1 MVIEVLYVVGNYAYV
16 HVILLVFTLLL
27 LLQALDDLQR
37 QQHEEMEQTITDLD
51 NEEAKQ
57 FNQLADS
64 VQSDFSQQCTEA
76 DNQLAENLANQA
88 QVDEAD
94 VQRILKLHKAEMK
107 EFDSKCVLI
116 SVSIAD
122 LVVYMVSL
130 YG

>member
-107 EFDSKCVLI
+107 EFDSKCV
-116 SVSIAD
+116 
-122 LVVYMVSL
+122 
-130 YG
+130 